1 MTGPSKSVR
10 RYPPVYEKAVPIAL
24 TIVVILIIA
33 LIVIIF
39 GVALGLIPGAV

>member
-1 MTGPSKSVR
+1 MTGPSKPVR
-10 RYPPVYEKAVPIAL
+10 QYPPVYEKIVPIAL